1 MIKTIFRNTI
11 LVGIL
16 VLAICSLLFYGLQ
29 YKQTINETFDELSLE
44 TSYAIPALERSGVE
58 YLRSLGDENRV
69 TWIGHDG
76 TVLYDS
82 EYENLTTDQSRYEE
96 VADALKDGVGESM
109 RKSDSSGVQTI
120 YYARMLEDG
129 TVLRLSRP
137 LGAAWYALVAVSPVL
152 WVLVLVLLLSGILAF
167 RAAKQIVTPINNLD
181 LDNHANNPYPEL
193 APLLDKIQEQKMM
206 IQEESSL
213 REEMRREFSAN
224 VSHELKT
231 PLTSISGFAE
241 LMATGNVS
249 PDKVTEFSKDIY
261 KESQRLISLINDIIK
276 LSRLDENADLP
287 PKEDVDLH
295 ELALGIADD
304 LKPAAGKNNIYI
316 DVTGDSVHISGVRQL
331 LYEMVYNLCDNA
343 IKYNYPG
350 GKVTMETLRD
360 NGNVKLVVSDT
371 GIGIPKEHQKRIF
384 ERFYRVD
391 RSHSKEIGGTG
402 LGLSI
407 VKHGAIYHDADV
419 TVDSTP
425 GKGTTITITFPG
437 ENAE

>member
-1 MIKTIFRNTI
+1 
-11 LVGIL
+11 
-16 VLAICSLLFYGLQ
+16 
-29 YKQTINETFDELSLE
+29 
-44 TSYAIPALERSGVE
+44 
-58 YLRSLGDENRV
+58 
-69 TWIGHDG
+69 
-76 TVLYDS
+76 
-82 EYENLTTDQSRYEE
+82 
-96 VADALKDGVGESM
+96 
-109 RKSDSSGVQTI
+109 
-120 YYARMLEDG
+120 
-129 TVLRLSRP
+129 
-137 LGAAWYALVAVSPVL
+137 
-152 WVLVLVLLLSGILAF
+152 
-167 RAAKQIVTPINNLD
+167 
-181 LDNHANNPYPEL
+181 
-193 APLLDKIQEQKMM
+193 
-206 IQEESSL
+206 
-213 REEMRREFSAN
+213 
-224 VSHELKT
+224 
-231 PLTSISGFAE
+231 
-241 LMATGNVS
+241 MATGDVS

-276 LSRLDENADLP
+276 LSRLDEKADLP

-295 ELALGIADD
+295 ELALGVADD

-316 DVTGDSVHISGVRQL
+316 DVTGDPVHISGVRQL

-360 NGNVKLVVSDT
+360 NRNVKLVVSDT